1 MIYYTGDF
9 RWKEEHFNTINKHP
23 VVSKDKGSLLDYN
36 IIFNI
41 HYIRTFK
48 LKYEKEY
55 ECINH
60 WLNNTPNIFHYLS
73 GIARP
78 KTGRVYTNE
87 DFNYVMNIL
96 DNLYHYHKM
105 VEENYKI
112 GIINNM
118 CKV

>member
-1 MIYYTGDF
+1 MIYYIGEF
-9 RWKEEHFNTINKHP
+9 RWKKEHFNKINKHP
-23 VVSKDKGSLLDYN
+23 AIAQEQENLIDCN
-36 IIFNI
+36 IILNV

-48 LKYEKEY
+48 SKYKKEY
-55 ECINH
+55 ECIDSWFNK
-60 WLNNTPNIFHYLS
+60 NPNIFHYLS

-96 DNLYHYHKM
+96 DNLYCYNKM
-105 VEENYKI
+105 VEEDYKI
-112 GIINNM
+112 AIINNM